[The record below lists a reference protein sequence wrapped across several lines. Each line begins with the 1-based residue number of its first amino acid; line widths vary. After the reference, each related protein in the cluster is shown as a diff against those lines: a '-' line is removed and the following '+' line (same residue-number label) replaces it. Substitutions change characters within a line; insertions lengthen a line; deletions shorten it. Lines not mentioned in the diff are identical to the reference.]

1 MSNVID
7 VVRSIVKDD
16 ATAPVGK
23 AAPAG
28 NGTQQSGPA
37 APAGNG
43 NVVGNPSIPSSVS
56 DAIVAEKK
64 KAEHWQR
71 KYERDTTSLRDQV
84 SQLNAKFDGLTTG
97 LGVKGVL
104 PSDKPASRPFVDL
117 DTSSIEEIVKKGVE
131 ESNPGYLTGAM
142 RELMERTAA
151 AAEKRATEAAQRN
164 LEHTM
169 EQQRVSARI
178 NAEFGAQVLD
188 PDSDLRQRADEY
200 AARAMRADPQ
210 ILNKIPDLLYHC
222 FASADRDLKV
232 GEKAELETFRKQDV
246 DRRAR
251 DEIERSRSALVIKAR
266 DDVAEKLKNKDIKG
280 ALIAR
285 LPWLQNKGN

>member
-1 MSNVID
+1 MSNPID
-7 VVRSIVKDD
+7 VVRSIVRDD
-16 ATAPVGK
+16 PPAPVGK

-28 NGTQQSGPA
+28 NGTQQSGSA
-37 APAGNG
+37 TPAGNG
-43 NVVGNPSIPSSVS
+43 NVAGNPSIPSSVS

-64 KAEHWQR
+64 KAEHWQK
-71 KYERDTTSLRDQV
+71 KYERDTTALRDQV
-84 SQLNAKFDGLTTG
+84 SQLSAKFDGLTTG
-97 LGVKGVL
+97 LGVKGIL
-104 PSDKPASRPFVDL
+104 PSDKPASRPFADL
-117 DTSSIEEIVKKGVE
+117 DANSIEEIAKKGIE

-151 AAEKRATEAAQRN
+151 AAEKRATENAQRN

-169 EQQRVSARI
+169 ETQRVAARI
-178 NAEFGAQVLD
+178 NAEFGAAVLD
-188 PDSDLRQRADEY
+188 QDSELRQRADEY
-200 AARAMRADPQ
+200 AARALRVDPQ
-210 ILNKIPDLLYHC
+210 ILTKIPDLLYHC

-232 GEKAELETFRKQDV
+232 GEKAELDVFRKQDM

-251 DEIERSRSALVIKAR
+251 EELERSRSALVIKAR

-285 LPWLQNKGN
+285 LPWLNKSN